1 MVGSFVV
8 ALIFLLYSTPLNSS
22 GKEYKYKK
30 RCKECSV
37 VTVSNTIPL
46 ENGEPCGSCVELDCV
61 TEDSVLTDYWK
72 PFPDSA

>member
-1 MVGSFVV
+1 MSDKTKS
-8 ALIFLLYSTPLNSS
+8 LSS
-22 GKEYKYKK
+22 DCERTIIMTKEYKYKK